1 MMLGTAA
8 MLALL
13 SGAPE
18 PDLQERIDRAEVAVG
33 EGRWLDAAADY
44 EVVFQATGDLRVRYA
59 QAEALRLGGRCDEA
73 LPLYTEYLAGD
84 PSQAMQSRTAQ
95 LIRVCEDE
103 VEAEQARRA
112 ALETP
117 PPPPTEAAPSR
128 EPTVDAPPRW
138 YQDPAGDALVALGFS
153 GVVAGGVVLALG
165 VREGDAADGADN
177 DRAFGQAIE
186 RAETRTLAGGIT
198 LGVGAALLV
207 GGVVRWV
214 IVDRTHA
221 RTVELTAGPSG
232 IAVRGRLPALIGTL
246 R

>member
-8 MLALL
+8 MVALL
-13 SGAPE
+13 LGAPE

-44 EVVFQATGDLRVRYA
+44 EAVFQATGELRVRYA

-73 LPLYTEYLAGD
+73 LPLYAEYLDGE
-84 PSQAMQSRTAQ
+84 PSQAMQTRTAQ

-103 VEAEQARRA
+103 VEAERARRA
-112 ALETP
+112 ALETSAP
-117 PPPPTEAAPSR
+117 PAPVAATPR
-128 EPTVDAPPRW
+128 VDPAPRW
-138 YQDPAGDALVALGFS
+138 YQDPAGDALVALGVS
-153 GVVAGGVVLALG
+153 SAVAGGVVLALG
-165 VREGDAADGADN
+165 VREGDAGDTVGN

-186 RAETRTLAGGIT
+186 RARTRTLAGGIT

-207 GGVVRWV
+207 GGIVRWV
-214 IVDRTHA
+214 VVDRTHT
-221 RTVELTAGPSG
+221 RSLEFSMGPSG
-232 IAVRGRLPALIGTL
+232 LAIRGHLPAVIGTH

>member
-1 MMLGTAA
+1 MTLGTAA
-8 MLALL
+8 VVALL
-13 SGAPE
+13 WGAPE
-18 PDLQERIDRAEVAVG
+18 PNLQERIDRAEVAVG

-73 LPLYTEYLAGD
+73 LPLYAEYLDGG
-84 PSQAMQSRTAQ
+84 PSQAMQARTAQ

-112 ALETP
+112 ALEAPDP
-117 PPPPTEAAPSR
+117 PPPVAPPPTETS
-128 EPTVDAPPRW
+128 VDTPPRW

-165 VREGDAADGADN
+165 VREGDAADDAGN

-198 LGVGAALLV
+198 LGVGAALMV
-207 GGVVRWV
+207 GGIVRWV
-214 IVDRTHA
+214 IVERAHG
-221 RTVELTAGPSG
+221 RNVEFSMGPSG
-232 IAVRGRLPALIGTL
+232 LAVRGRLPAVFGTH